1 MTPIKNPIGPIKNPI
16 ISPIKN
22 PFKFDKIKSSFFK
35 EKGKDRK
42 GIALLVDGPNM
53 LRKEFQIDLEVV
65 RDILKRYGDI
75 KVGKV
80 FLNQYASDKLVEA
93 IENQGFEPIIG
104 SGDVDVRLAV
114 DAMELVF
121 NEHINTIA
129 IVTRDADFKPVLSKA
144 SMYGKETIVF
154 GAEPGLSI
162 ALKNVADYVI
172 VFDGSEW
179 HEINKAGHEH
189 EQEAEALNE

>member
-1 MTPIKNPIGPIKNPI
+1 MTPMKNPINPIIGPITKPFRIKNP
-16 ISPIKN
+16 
-22 PFKFDKIKSSFFK
+22 FFK

-65 RDILKRYGDI
+65 REILKRYGDI

-93 IENQGFEPIIG
+93 IENQGFEPIVG

-144 SMYGKETIVF
+144 SAYGKETIVF

-162 ALKNVADYVI
+162 ALRNVADYVI
-172 VFDGSEW
+172 VFDGHEW
-179 HEINKAGHEH
+179 HEINKAHLDPESEPEVAHE
-189 EQEAEALNE
+189 

>member
-1 MTPIKNPIGPIKNPI
+1 MTPMKNPINPI
-16 ISPIKN
+16 IAPIKN
-22 PFKFDKIKSSFFK
+22 PFKIKNPFFK

-65 RDILKRYGDI
+65 REILKRYGDI

-93 IENQGFEPIIG
+93 IENQGFEPIVG

-121 NEHINTIA
+121 NEHVDTIA

-144 SMYGKETIVF
+144 SAYGKETIVF

-172 VFDGSEW
+172 VFNGQEW
-179 HEINKAGHEH
+179 HEINKSHAAEP
-189 EQEAEALNE
+189 EAEAEIAHE

>member
-1 MTPIKNPIGPIKNPI
+1 MAPIKNIS
-16 ISPIKN
+16 SPIKN
-22 PFKFDKIKSSFFK
+22 AFNLDKIPFFRERK
-35 EKGKDRK
+35 KDRRN
-42 GIALLVDGPNM
+42 IALLVDGPNM

-114 DAMELVF
+114 DAVELVF
-121 NEHINTIA
+121 SSNIDTIA
-129 IVTRDADFKPVLSKA
+129 IVTRDADFKPVLAKA
-144 SMYGKETIVF
+144 NAHGKETIVF

-162 ALKNVADYVI
+162 ALKNVADFVI
-172 VFDGSEW
+172 VFDGNEW
-179 HEINKAGHEH
+179 HEVTKSHDREIDTTEPVQQQAH
-189 EQEAEALNE
+189 

>member
-1 MTPIKNPIGPIKNPI
+1 MMTPIKNSI
-16 ISPIKN
+16 ISPIRN
-22 PFKFDKIKSSFFK
+22 PFKLDKIKNSFLK
-35 EKGKDRK
+35 DKGRRK

-93 IENQGFEPIIG
+93 IENQGFEPIVG

-121 NEHINTIA
+121 NPHIDTIA

-172 VFDGSEW
+172 VFNGSEW
-179 HEINKAGHEH
+179 VEVNKLGRE
-189 EQEAEALNE
+189 ENELEPEAAPQ

>member
-1 MTPIKNPIGPIKNPI
+1 MMTPIKNSI

-22 PFKFDKIKSSFFK
+22 PFKLEIKNPFQGRDK
-35 EKGKDRK
+35 GRRK

-93 IENQGFEPIIG
+93 IENQGFEPIVG

-121 NEHINTIA
+121 NQHIDTIA

-162 ALKNVADYVI
+162 ALRNVANYVI

-179 HEINKAGHEH
+179 HELGRDPLDGA
-189 EQEAEALNE
+189 EAEVANE

>member
-1 MTPIKNPIGPIKNPI
+1 MTPIKNSI

-22 PFKFDKIKSSFFK
+22 PFKLKNPFFK
-35 EKGKDRK
+35 KESKDRK

-93 IENQGFEPIIG
+93 IENQGFEPIVG

-121 NEHINTIA
+121 NQHIDTIA

-162 ALKNVADYVI
+162 ALRNVADYVI
-172 VFDGSEW
+172 VFDGNEW
-179 HEINKAGHEH
+179 HELGKADEI
-189 EQEAEALNE
+189 ETEVPALNQ